1 MAYEMITLSAEEHDN
16 FVKNHK
22 YGELNQIYKWQ
33 YVKKGWIGKNIGVKK
48 DDKLIGACLILLK
61 NPISYL
67 LLIQISIINLI
78 FLLLILC

>member
-1 MAYEMITLSAEEHDN
+1 MAYEMVTLSAEEHDN

-48 DDKLIGACLILLK
+48 TTNLLE
-61 NPISYL
+61 L
-67 LLIQISIINLI
+67 V
-78 FLLLILC
+78 